1 MNCNK
6 SLPCTSLSPRVYS
19 NSFPLSQWCYL
30 IILSSVTLFSSRPQS
45 FPSLGSFPMSWLFA
59 SSDGHSIGASAPV
72 LPMNIQG
79 WFPWGLTDLMSL
91 CPRTLKSLLWHHSLK
106 ASVLRRSAFFM
117 IQLSYLYMTTGKT
130 VALTKWTF
138 DGKVMSLLFN
148 TLNFSSKGQAS
159 FNFVAA
165 ITIHSDFGAQEKKMS
180 LL

>member
-79 WFPWGLTDLMSL
+79 WFPWGLTDLI
-91 CPRTLKSLLWHHSLK
+91 SLLSK
-106 ASVLRRSAFFM
+106 R
-117 IQLSYLYMTTGKT
+117 LS
-130 VALTKWTF
+130 
-138 DGKVMSLLFN
+138 SI
-148 TLNFSSKGQAS
+148 FSSTTVWKHP
-159 FNFVAA
+159 FVSAQPSLWSNCH
-165 ITIHSDFGAQEKKMS
+165 IHTWLLEKLKLWWHRP
-180 LL
+180 LLVKWYLCF